1 MFLSNLPYQR
11 EEDFDEME
19 KWLKEQSATNQESI
33 SSSEF
38 DRFLAE
44 RASAI
49 DRQPNAPNS
58 QKKDDF
64 IS

>member
-1 MFLSNLPYQR
+1 
-11 EEDFDEME
+11 ME

-49 DRQPNAPNS
+49 DRQPNSSNP